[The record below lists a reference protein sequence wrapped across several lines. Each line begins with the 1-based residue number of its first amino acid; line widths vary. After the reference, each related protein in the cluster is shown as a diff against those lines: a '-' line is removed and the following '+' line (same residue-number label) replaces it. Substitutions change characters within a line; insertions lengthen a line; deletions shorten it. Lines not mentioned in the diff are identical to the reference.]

1 MKKIL
6 VIFGTRPEAIK
17 LAPVIIQL
25 KKNFG
30 QQVVVCSTGQHRE
43 MLKQVLDIFNIEV
56 DYDLDLMRKNQDL
69 FNISSNS
76 LIKLKKIYQ
85 KLSPQLVVV
94 QGDTTTAF
102 IASLAAYYLKIKI
115 AHVEAGLRS
124 YNIYSPYPEEA
135 NRRFISTIASYHFA
149 PTQSARNNLI
159 NEGFDRKRIIV
170 TGNTVVDSLFFVK
183 ARLNKMNESDFIR
196 HLNIAGKLFDKK
208 VILIT
213 LHRREKFGE
222 EFINLINTIK
232 KLAINYPNYNFV
244 YPVHLNPN
252 VKDPVDR
259 ILSFVENIYLLPPL
273 GYLDF
278 NFLMKKCY
286 FILTDSGGIQEE
298 CYVYKKPVMI
308 LRDVTERN
316 EAIDA
321 GYGFL
326 VGSSRLNVFK
336 IFKYIDQKL
345 FVSHNFFN
353 SKNPFGDGNAAKR
366 IANFI
371 SKKI

>member
-1 MKKIL
+1 MKKIII
-6 VIFGTRPEAIK
+6 IFGTRPEAIK

-25 KKNFG
+25 KKKFG
-30 QQVVVCSTGQHRE
+30 EQIVVCSTGQHRE
-43 MLKQVLDIFNIEV
+43 MLKQVLDIFNIKV

-69 FNISSNS
+69 FSISSNS

-85 KLSPQLVVV
+85 KMSPKLVIV
-94 QGDTTTAF
+94 QGDTSTAF

-124 YNIYSPYPEEA
+124 NNIYSPYPEEA
-135 NRRFISTIASYHFA
+135 NRRFISTITNYHFA
-149 PTQSARNNLI
+149 PTQSAKNNLI
-159 NEGFDRKRIIV
+159 NEGFNRKEIIV
-170 TGNTVVDSLFFVK
+170 TGNTVVDSLLFVK
-183 ARLNKMNESDFIR
+183 TKLTQMNESDFIR
-196 HLNIAGKLFDKK
+196 HLNISRKLFDKK

-222 EFINLINTIK
+222 EFTALINTIK
-232 KLAINYPNYNFV
+232 KLAINYPDHNFV

-252 VKDPVDR
+252 VKNPVDR
-259 ILSFVENIYLLPPL
+259 ILTNIENIYLLPPL

-278 NFLMKKCY
+278 NFLMKKCH

-316 EAIDA
+316 EAIEA

-326 VGSSRLNVFK
+326 VGSSRLKVFK
-336 IFKYIDQKL
+336 TFKYLDKTL
-345 FVSHNFFN
+345 SKDHNFFLN
-353 SKNPFGDGNAAKR
+353 KNPFGDGKAAKR
-366 IANFI
+366 ITNFI

>member
-69 FNISSNS
+69 FNISTNS
-76 LIKLKKIYQ
+76 LIKLKEVYQ

-124 YNIYSPYPEEA
+124 NNIYSPYPEEA